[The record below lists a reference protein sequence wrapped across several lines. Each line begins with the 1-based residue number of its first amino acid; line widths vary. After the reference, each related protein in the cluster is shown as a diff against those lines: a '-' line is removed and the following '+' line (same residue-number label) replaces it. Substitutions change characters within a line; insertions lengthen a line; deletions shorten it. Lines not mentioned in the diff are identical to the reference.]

1 MAETTYTIAKGTSS
15 WATSSDACCYSSVFN
30 TSPMKCTLNKE
41 YLTNIYLNDNGTEI
55 KMNLVP
61 PIKDVRFYDP
71 ATIVFFEDGT
81 KTVVK
86 RMEGQEFD
94 PELGFLLCIM
104 KRAYGEDYHKLMW
117 KHCWG
122 GQEARRAHRKKY
134 KLANKAKD
142 GKDDETSTTR

>member
-1 MAETTYTIAKGTSS
+1 MAENYALINEYGKYATT
-15 WATSSDACCYSSVFN
+15 DAVTRQLWS
-30 TSPMKCTLNKE
+30 TSPAKCSINKGYLN
-41 YLTNIYLNDNGTEI
+41 NIYLNDNGTEI

-61 PIKDVRFYDP
+61 PIKDVRFNDP

-86 RMEGQEFD
+86 RMEDQAFD

-104 KRAYGEDYHKLMW
+104 KRAYGDNYHKLMW

-134 KLANKAKD
+134 KMANKAKD
-142 GKDDETSTTR
+142 ETK

>member
-1 MAETTYTIAKGTSS
+1 MEEAICEVGRATSS
-15 WATSSDACCYSSVFN
+15 WLGSNSISCSSVFN
-30 TSPMKCTLNKE
+30 TSPMKCTINKE
-41 YLTNIYLNDNGTEI
+41 YLTQVYLNNNGTEI

-61 PIKDVRFYDP
+61 PIKDVIFNDP

-86 RMEGQEFD
+86 TMEGQEFD
-94 PELGFLLCIM
+94 PDYGFMACLV
-104 KRAYGEDYHKLMW
+104 KRAYGEDFHKLMW

>member
-1 MAETTYTIAKGTSS
+1 MAEAIYDIASGVTSYLPITSS
-15 WATSSDACCYSSVFN
+15 SLCLGSQEVHLT
-30 TSPMKCTLNKE
+30 KE
-41 YLTNIYLNDNGTEI
+41 YAENVYVDKI
-55 KMNLVP
+55 KMNLIP
-61 PIKDVRFYDP
+61 PIKDALFKDP

-86 RMEGQEFD
+86 TMEGQEFD
-94 PELGFLLCIM
+94 PDYGFLLCIM
-104 KRAYGEDYHKLMW
+104 KRAYGEDFHKLMW
-117 KHCWG
+117 KYCWG

>member
-1 MAETTYTIAKGTSS
+1 MSKYCANVDSVTI
-15 WATSSDACCYSSVFN
+15 DNCCSSVSTIST
-30 TSPMKCTLNKE
+30 TS
-41 YLTNIYLNDNGTEI
+41 NIYPFGRSLGSQEIHLSDEYADKVYVDKI

-61 PIKDVRFYDP
+61 PIKDVRFNDP

-86 RMEGQEFD
+86 RMEDQAFD

-104 KRAYGEDYHKLMW
+104 KRVYGDDYHKLMW

-134 KLANKAKD
+134 KMANKAKD
-142 GKDDETSTTR
+142 ETK